1 MSRIVYVNG
10 RFVREENA
18 KISVFDRGFLFADG
32 VYEVTAVVGGKLVD
46 YDGHVDRLYRS
57 MGELKLRLPVTR
69 DRLLAIHRTLVK
81 RNGLDEG
88 GVYLEVTRGAADRD
102 FTFPPEETE
111 PTLVLFTQARQL
123 VANPDAETGIAV
135 ISLPD
140 IRWARRDI
148 KTVGLLA
155 QALAKQAAKEKG
167 AKEAWMLEGEEVTEG
182 GSSTAWIVTGAG
194 EIVTRPNSAK
204 ILPGITRASL
214 QRLAAEH
221 QIKVVERVFT
231 LSEAKK
237 AKAAFITSA
246 TSFVMPVVSIDG
258 QKVGDGRPGRLVT
271 RLREIYVDEMRKAAI

>member
-46 YDGHVDRLYRS
+46 YEGHVDRLYRS

-69 DRLLAIHRTLVK
+69 ERLLAIHRTLVK

-167 AKEAWMLEGEEVTEG
+167 AKEAWMVEGEEVTEG
-182 GSSTAWIVTGAG
+182 GSSTAWIVTEGG
-194 EIVTRPNSAK
+194 EIVTRPNSRK

-231 LSEAKK
+231 LSEAKA
-237 AKAAFITSA
+237 AKEAFITSA

-258 QKVGDGRPGRLVT
+258 QKVGEGRPGRLVT
-271 RLREIYVDEMRKAAI
+271 RLREIYVDEMRRAAI

>member
-1 MSRIVYVNG
+1 MSRIVYVSG

-18 KISVFDRGFLFADG
+18 KVSVFDRGFLFADG
-32 VYEVTAVVGGKLVD
+32 VYEVTAVLGGKLVD
-46 YDGHVDRLYRS
+46 YDGHIDRLYRS

-69 DRLLAIHRTLVK
+69 ERLLAIHRALVK

-102 FTFPPEETE
+102 FTFPPEDTE

-123 VANPDAETGIAV
+123 VANPDAESGIAV

-155 QALAKQAAKEKG
+155 QALAKQEAKAKG
-167 AKEAWMLEGEEVTEG
+167 AKEAWMVEGEEVTEG
-182 GSSTAWIVTGAG
+182 GSSTAWIVTGQG
-194 EIVTRPNSAK
+194 EIVTRPNSRK

-231 LSEAKK
+231 LKEAKA
-237 AKAAFITSA
+237 AKEAFITSA

-258 QKVGDGRPGRLVT
+258 AKVGEGRPGKLVT